1 MKLSRILLVVLMAST
16 ALWAAEGVQKFVKPI
31 TNNVPVYKDKSHA
44 ATETPLFSIGTD
56 DRLLIVSTAGD
67 LYEVQNATGT
77 GWVDKKLMVIIG
89 TKKSFSF
96 DNAEVLGY
104 IDNPTPIYIID
115 QDDPNSEKITLD
127 RSFKDA
133 LRDNVD
139 KMTLEREAR

>member
-1 MKLSRILLVVLMAST
+1 M
-16 ALWAAEGVQKFVKPI
+16 
-31 TNNVPVYKDKSHA
+31 
-44 ATETPLFSIGTD
+44 
-56 DRLLIVSTAGD
+56 STAGD